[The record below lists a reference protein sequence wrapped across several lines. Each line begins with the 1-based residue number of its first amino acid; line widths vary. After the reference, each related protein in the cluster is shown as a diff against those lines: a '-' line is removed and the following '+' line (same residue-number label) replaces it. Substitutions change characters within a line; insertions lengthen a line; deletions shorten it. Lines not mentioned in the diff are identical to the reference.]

1 MSQQCYNGCALH
13 KDWCWSLHSAMSYIL
28 YSMLRRAVTLALL
41 INVKVYSTLL
51 YVVDSK
57 ISQNSQELL
66 LRVNKCTLTS
76 FVALG
81 MRREGNAPKNWEPTV
96 GFSFTTLLQH
106 TGCFWSRIS
115 EQRTIEHPPYSH
127 NLALV
132 DFYLFPRL
140 KSALKGRRFC
150 DATDII
156 KNATDELKKVSTKW
170 LPRMFPTTLQSLA
183 DVYSCTW
190 KYF

>member
-1 MSQQCYNGCALH
+1 
-13 KDWCWSLHSAMSYIL
+13 
-28 YSMLRRAVTLALL
+28 
-41 INVKVYSTLL
+41 
-51 YVVDSK
+51 
-57 ISQNSQELL
+57 
-66 LRVNKCTLTS
+66 
-76 FVALG
+76 
-81 MRREGNAPKNWEPTV
+81 MRTEGNAPKNGEPTV
-96 GFSFTTLLQH
+96 GFSFTTMLQH
-106 TGCFWSRIS
+106 TGRFWSRIS
-115 EQRTIEHPPYSH
+115 EQRTIEHPPYSP

-156 KNATDELKKVSTKW
+156 KNATDELKKSSTKW
-170 LPRMFPTTLQSLA
+170 LPRMFPTNLHSLA